1 MKKPAVLFD
10 FDGTLM
16 DTEPAIMSSYGY
28 LFRKYR
34 TIEEFTIEKQVS
46 VLGPAL
52 SVMMK
57 QFFPEKDPDEMV
69 EEYRKYQRENLR
81 DLIKPMPYAM
91 ELLAWMKEEGW
102 QTGVI
107 STRYSSSLIQLMDLS
122 GMTKYIDVTIG
133 HDQVVHDKPDPEGI
147 LRAAEMLGADSCIY
161 VGDSAT
167 DILAGHN
174 AGAGTIAF
182 VSNEAKRQSL
192 IDSHPDFI
200 TGKLS
205 EIRKYLEAYYE

>member
-1 MKKPAVLFD
+1 MKPAVLFD

-57 QFFPEKDPDEMV
+57 EFFPEKDPDEMV
-69 EEYRKYQRENLR
+69 EEYRVYQRENLR
-81 DLIKPMPYAM
+81 DLIKPMPHAM
-91 ELLAWMKEEGW
+91 ELLDWMKGKGY

-107 STRYSSSLIQLMDLS
+107 STRYSTSLKQLMDLS
-122 GMTKYIDVTIG
+122 DMTKYIDITIG
-133 HDQVVHDKPDPEGI
+133 HDQVVNDKPDPEGI
-147 LRAAEMLGADSCIY
+147 LRAGQMLNASSCIY
-161 VGDSAT
+161 VGDSVT

-182 VSNEAKRQSL
+182 VSNQAKKQSL
-192 IDSHPDFI
+192 IDAVPDFI
-200 TGKLS
+200 TDSML
-205 EIRKYLEAYYE
+205 EIRKYLEEKYE